1 MEAKKTTRYTHS
13 FLKKVSSIRGW
24 SQFHGLG
31 RVSCIYLGTRKSKA
45 FGKRLSQGR
54 HRVIFKRFRLFLRSS
69 NPRTA
74 PPTNC
79 FSIRMNESTCIRH
92 FDTKQ
97 FVKGDFV
104 AFNLCW
110 LAISGA
116 CFAFLVVYERLVFY
130 MFLVLPSYL
139 FSVEED
145 AFVFF
150 SCKNILHLMIFACL
164 STRTI
169 DILVRRIVGTLH
181 FIRVIRK
188 LHRCKVWLDGVAT
201 SNFASTTQSRT
212 VIVALPSFLH
222 V

>member
-92 FDTKQ
+92 FDT
-97 FVKGDFV
+97 
-104 AFNLCW
+104 NPIC
-110 LAISGA
+110 
-116 CFAFLVVYERLVFY
+116 ERRFCS
-130 MFLVLPSYL
+130 FQLVLVGNFRSMLRIP
-139 FSVEED
+139 
-145 AFVFF
+145 
-150 SCKNILHLMIFACL
+150 
-164 STRTI
+164 RR
-169 DILVRRIVGTLH
+169 VRAS
-181 FIRVIRK
+181 RV
-188 LHRCKVWLDGVAT
+188 
-201 SNFASTTQSRT
+201 
-212 VIVALPSFLH
+212 LH
-222 V
+222 VSCSSIIPFLGGRRRLCVLLVQKYFTPHDFRMFVHKNNWYSCPKNSRDFTFHPRHTKTSSLQDLTRRGGNK